1 MRFDIQNKEN
11 CCGCTACENICAHN
25 AISMVQD
32 IEGFLY
38 PKVDATKCVDCGL
51 CVKVCQFNNN
61 YERYQNYDFPI
72 IYGGR
77 QKDKN
82 EIAKSQ
88 TAGLAALI
96 YEQFLS
102 ESGDAYGVTFNSNND
117 VIFACAKS
125 PKEAQQFRGSKYVQ
139 ANIGRTFS
147 QIKESLKGGNR
158 VLFIGS
164 PCQVAGLKSY
174 IPNKLHEKLFTVDLI
189 CHSNTS
195 PGLWRNYV
203 QYLEKKY
210 KSKIIKADFRNKR
223 FGWHKCFETYLFSN
237 GKEVVTRS
245 YDHLFF
251 SNLSIRPSCTRC
263 PYTNLRRIGDI
274 TIGDYWGWEN
284 NHTEWNDNLGVN
296 LILINSPK
304 GSVFLKSIEDKL
316 SLIQTNADDCL
327 QPQLMTPVRRNP
339 LGKRFFEDYKEKGI
353 SFILY
358 KYGDLNYILRF
369 KQCISTIK
377 RKLLH
382 L

>member
-1 MRFDIQNKEN
+1 MRLDIKNKEK
-11 CCGCTACENICAHN
+11 CCGCTACENVCTHH
-25 AISMVQD
+25 AISMVED
-32 IEGFLY
+32 SEGFLY

-51 CVKVCQFNNN
+51 CVRNCQFKAD
-61 YERYQNYDFPI
+61 YERYQNYDSPI
-72 IYGGR
+72 VYGGR
-77 QKDKN
+77 QKN
-82 EIAKSQ
+82 EIEVSKSQ

-102 ESGDAYGVTFNSNND
+102 EKGEAYGVILNSKND
-117 VIFACAKS
+117 VIFTCAKNQ
-125 PKEAQQFRGSKYVQ
+125 KESQQFRGSKYVQ
-139 ANIGRTFS
+139 ANIGNSFS
-147 QIKESLKGGNR
+147 QIKESLKNGNR

-174 IPNKLHEKLFTVDLI
+174 IPNKFHEKLLTVDLI

-195 PGLWRNYV
+195 PGLWRSYV
-203 QYLEKKY
+203 QYLEEKY
-210 KSKIIKADFRNKR
+210 KSKIVKADFRNKR

-245 YDHLFF
+245 YDYLYFA
-251 SNLSIRPSCTRC
+251 NLSIRPSCTKC

-304 GSVFLKSIEDKL
+304 GSVFFKSIEDKL
-316 SLIQTNADDCL
+316 SLIQTNANDCL
-327 QPQLMTPVRRNP
+327 QPQLRNPVFRNP
-339 LGKRFFEDYKEKGI
+339 LSKSFFKDFNKRGI
-353 SFILY
+353 RFTLY

-377 RKLLH
+377 RKILKL
-382 L
+382 

>member
-245 YDHLFF
+245 YDYLFF
-251 SNLSIRPSCTRC
+251 QI
-263 PYTNLRRIGDI
+263 
-274 TIGDYWGWEN
+274 
-284 NHTEWNDNLGVN
+284 
-296 LILINSPK
+296 
-304 GSVFLKSIEDKL
+304 
-316 SLIQTNADDCL
+316 
-327 QPQLMTPVRRNP
+327 
-339 LGKRFFEDYKEKGI
+339 
-353 SFILY
+353 
-358 KYGDLNYILRF
+358 
-369 KQCISTIK
+369 
-377 RKLLH
+377 
-382 L
+382 